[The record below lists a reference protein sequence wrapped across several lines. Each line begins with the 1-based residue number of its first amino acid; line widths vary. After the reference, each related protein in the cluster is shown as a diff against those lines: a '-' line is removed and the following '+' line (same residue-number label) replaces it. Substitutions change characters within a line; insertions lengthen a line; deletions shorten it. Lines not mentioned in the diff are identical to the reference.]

1 MGYQRQ
7 KADVPAIPSQRAH
20 DEARTLFKH
29 IPYSALRMLAQLIL
43 DKTKRKL
50 PIDNKA
56 QCVAVI
62 RGLTPAPP
70 RKPRI
75 VADSPFLFGAD
86 QYVNNGR

>member
-1 MGYQRQ
+1 MKY
-7 KADVPAIPSQRAH
+7 KAHEHDVPAIPSQRAH
-20 DEARTLFKH
+20 EEARTLFKR
-29 IPYSALRMLAQLIL
+29 IPYSALHMLAQLVL

-86 QYVNNGR
+86 QYGAR

>member
-1 MGYQRQ
+1 MKRRQ
-7 KADVPAIPSQRAH
+7 ADVPAIPSKRAH
-20 DEARTLFKH
+20 DEARTLFKR

-43 DKTKRKL
+43 DRTKRKL

-75 VADSPFLFGAD
+75 EETIFLFGAD
-86 QYVNNGR
+86 QYGAR

>member
-1 MGYQRQ
+1 MKRIQ
-7 KADVPAIPSQRAH
+7 ADVPAIPSKRAH
-20 DEARTLFKH
+20 DEASTLFKR

-43 DKTKRKL
+43 DRTKRKL

-75 VADSPFLFGAD
+75 EETIFLFGAD
-86 QYVNNGR
+86 QYGAR